1 MSSDILRHWHVAALA
16 ALLIWGAATVI
27 GSVGQAA
34 DADAPAGGSVDTDAI
49 AERLDALIER
59 AAARLGERPEA
70 EGQPVDPD
78 ADVATLRGRLEEA
91 ETQIRLLKNVVIQ
104 ALRAQSEAEEALR
117 RERAARSSGAEPE
130 PEPAA
135 GESDYQTLAEQVAAL
150 TGSVRR
156 LRADVDDLRART
168 VQADRQAAASSGG
181 VGEPEDAMLAEGGM
195 GGGYEPLAAEGAG
208 GAAAD
213 DATAADAIK
222 IAEVHFNTGSAQLTP
237 GGEQRTREAIER
249 MRSMTPAKV
258 RVVAFTDRVGDAAYN
273 LLLSKERALTVAAVL
288 EGAGFGGDVVEVVGR
303 GEDGLPVPTPDGVPE
318 PLNRSA
324 GIFVVRGHQRRRP
337 GRAA

>member
-34 DADAPAGGSVDTDAI
+34 DADAPAGSVDTDAI

-78 ADVATLRGRLEEA
+78 ADVATLCGRLEEA

-117 RERAARSSGAEPE
+117 RERAARASGAEPE

-156 LRADVDDLRART
+156 LRADVDDLRVRT
-168 VQADRQAAASSGG
+168 AQADRRSIRALDRRL
-181 VGEPEDAMLAEGGM
+181 V
-195 GGGYEPLAAEGAG
+195 
-208 GAAAD
+208 
-213 DATAADAIK
+213 
-222 IAEVHFNTGSAQLTP
+222 
-237 GGEQRTREAIER
+237 REA
-249 MRSMTPAKV
+249 
-258 RVVAFTDRVGDAAYN
+258 
-273 LLLSKERALTVAAVL
+273 
-288 EGAGFGGDVVEVVGR
+288 
-303 GEDGLPVPTPDGVPE
+303 
-318 PLNRSA
+318 RSA
-324 GIFVVRGHQRRRP
+324 
-337 GRAA
+337 